1 MIELQKLCAG
11 YPGRTVLEDITL
23 SFSPGR
29 VLILLGPN
37 GSGKSTL
44 LRTVLGLL
52 PKTGGS
58 ILLDGAPL
66 ESLSA
71 RQVAQKAAY
80 LAQSRTVP
88 NITAHRMVLHG
99 RFPYL
104 SFPRH
109 YRPEDYE
116 AARQALSWA
125 DAADVADRPMQEL
138 SGGQR
143 QKIYLAMALAQ
154 DTETVLMDEPTT
166 YLDILHQLDVMDVA
180 RRLAGQG
187 KAVVLVLHDLCLAM
201 RAADEIAVLSEGR
214 LAALGTPEAVYRSG
228 ILDKVFSIRLGR
240 VETGTGFYY
249 YCEKR

>member
-58 ILLDGAPL
+58 IFLDGAPL

-88 NITAHRMVLHG
+88 NITAYRMVLHG

-109 YRPEDYE
+109 YRPE
-116 AARQALSWA
+116 
-125 DAADVADRPMQEL
+125 
-138 SGGQR
+138 
-143 QKIYLAMALAQ
+143 
-154 DTETVLMDEPTT
+154 VL
-166 YLDILHQLDVMDVA
+166 
-180 RRLAGQG
+180 
-187 KAVVLVLHDLCLAM
+187 
-201 RAADEIAVLSEGR
+201 
-214 LAALGTPEAVYRSG
+214 
-228 ILDKVFSIRLGR
+228 
-240 VETGTGFYY
+240 
-249 YCEKR
+249 

>member
-11 YPGRTVLEDITL
+11 YPGRTVLENITL

-58 ILLDGAPL
+58 IFLDGAPL

-116 AARQALSWA
+116 AARQALAWA

-240 VETGTGFYY
+240 VETGTGFHYD
-249 YCEKR
+249 CENR